1 MTGYG
6 CGAVRDDRLDLT
18 VEARSVNHRFLD
30 IAWHYP
36 RVYAPLEARMKQMV
50 SRHFARGRID
60 IRITPGENGHPTRTV
75 TADFSLAQQYYDA
88 LRELQ
93 YRLGAPGSVD
103 MGLLVGLR
111 DVLKVSEAVPADME
125 NDWPL
130 IAQGLSEALDALKTA
145 RLQEGAFLRQD
156 LGARMEVLGQLV
168 TQIRTRLPQVVQD
181 HHKRLEQR
189 VKEWFSAVELDAA
202 RLVQE
207 AVMVA
212 ERGDITEELTRLE
225 AHLQAM
231 NQRRATLDCGR
242 DMDRFGHLFQVRA
255 LLEAVLSVGVD
266 AVRALDGVCHS
277 EGNEAFLSL
286 AERARLEHGTVPS
299 VELLPELWSV
309 RSHFGKARQVLL
321 TVVFGHCSD
330 ALSRQPRCWPP

>member
-1 MTGYG
+1 MQSMTGYG

-60 IRITPGENGHPTRTV
+60 IRITPGETGHPTRMV
-75 TADFSLAQQYYDA
+75 TADFALAQQYYDA

-111 DVLKVSEAVPADME
+111 DVLNVSDAVPADME

-168 TQIRTRLPQVVQD
+168 TQIRARLPLVVQD

-202 RLVQE
+202 RLAQE
-207 AVMVA
+207 AVIVA
-212 ERGDITEELTRLE
+212 ERGDIAEELTRLE

-231 NQRRATLDCGR
+231 HG
-242 DMDRFGHLFQVRA
+242 
-255 LLEAVLSVGVD
+255 LLCSGD
-266 AVRALDGVCHS
+266 AVGRKVDFLVQEMRREVETTGAKANDLTISHLVVEMKS
-277 EGNEAFLSL
+277 EL
-286 AERARLEHGTVPS
+286 ERCREQIQN
-299 VELLPELWSV
+299 VE
-309 RSHFGKARQVLL
+309 
-321 TVVFGHCSD
+321 
-330 ALSRQPRCWPP
+330 

>member
-1 MTGYG
+1 MQSMTGYG

-202 RLVQE
+202 RLAQE

-231 NQRRATLDCGR
+231 HG
-242 DMDRFGHLFQVRA
+242 
-255 LLEAVLSVGVD
+255 LLSSGD
-266 AVRALDGVCHS
+266 AVGRKVDFLVQEMRREVETIGAKANDLAISHLVVEMKS
-277 EGNEAFLSL
+277 EL
-286 AERARLEHGTVPS
+286 ERCREQIQN
-299 VELLPELWSV
+299 VE
-309 RSHFGKARQVLL
+309 
-321 TVVFGHCSD
+321 
-330 ALSRQPRCWPP
+330 

>member
-1 MTGYG
+1 MQSMTGYG
-6 CGAVRDDRLDLT
+6 RGAVRDDRLDLT
-18 VEARSVNHRFLD
+18 VEAKSVNHRHLD

-36 RVYAPLEARMKQMV
+36 RVYAPLEARMKQLV

-60 IRITPGENGHPTRTV
+60 IRITSGENGHPTRTV
-75 TADFSLAQQYYDA
+75 TADFALAQQYYDA

-111 DVLKVSEAVPADME
+111 DVLNVSEAVPADVE

-156 LGARMEVLGQLV
+156 LGARMEVLGQMV
-168 TQIRTRLPQVVQD
+168 TQIRARLPQVVQD
-181 HHKRLEQR
+181 YRKRLEQR
-189 VKEWFSAVELDAA
+189 VKEWFSAVEMDAA
-202 RLVQE
+202 RLAQE

-231 NQRRATLDCGR
+231 NG
-242 DMDRFGHLFQVRA
+242 
-255 LLEAVLSVGVD
+255 LLCSGD
-266 AVRALDGVCHS
+266 AVGRKVDFLVQEMRREVETTGAKANDLAISHLVVEMKS
-277 EGNEAFLSL
+277 EL
-286 AERARLEHGTVPS
+286 ERCREQIQN
-299 VELLPELWSV
+299 VE
-309 RSHFGKARQVLL
+309 
-321 TVVFGHCSD
+321 
-330 ALSRQPRCWPP
+330 